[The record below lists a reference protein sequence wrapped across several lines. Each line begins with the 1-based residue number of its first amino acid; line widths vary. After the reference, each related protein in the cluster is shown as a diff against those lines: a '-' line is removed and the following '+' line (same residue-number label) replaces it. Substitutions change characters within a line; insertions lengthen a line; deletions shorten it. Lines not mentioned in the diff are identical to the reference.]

1 MKINVL
7 SLAINGGYFITSQP
21 KVKWFAGIQE
31 FAMVRDMYYTA
42 IINKIPIELEG
53 SANQWRL
60 YQPDMEKL
68 TYKMGYYS
76 KYMSRD
82 RN

>member
-1 MKINVL
+1 
-7 SLAINGGYFITSQP
+7 
-21 KVKWFAGIQE
+21 
-31 FAMVRDMYYTA
+31 MVRDIYYTA

-68 TYKMGYYS
+68 TYKTGSYS

-82 RN
+82 RIKLRDEPFMQQIGVNTSVPGF